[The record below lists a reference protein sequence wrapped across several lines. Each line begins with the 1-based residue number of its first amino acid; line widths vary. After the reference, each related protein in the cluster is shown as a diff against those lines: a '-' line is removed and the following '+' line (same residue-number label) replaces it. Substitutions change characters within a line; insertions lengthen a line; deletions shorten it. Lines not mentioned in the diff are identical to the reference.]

1 MTFLDDLLTID
12 DQWGKKLS
20 HPAFDHRSFLARLRD
35 KPIEPEYCLHRTV
48 AGLPLV
54 LPRRK
59 NGQLYTSLDDRAPGV
74 SLLDT
79 RWRMAPIV
87 LPGGFY
93 LDATA
98 ESKQSNSIQLSTQ
111 VRKPFS
117 GKPRGDHYEGTTI
130 AHTLTSEGEMLAATI
145 GYNFEGG
152 RQISFTVYREEKS
165 VFVKMAG
172 EFLIKFIGIADGKV
186 GPRIEDTHVQ
196 INGLL
201 DYESTLRN
209 LVEISMKDTVPPED
223 LSRLYNFHYFVP
235 QAPTSEATRNIK
247 LLN

>member
-1 MTFLDDLLTID
+1 MAILDDLLTID

-20 HPAFDHRSFLARLRD
+20 HPAFDNRSFLARLRD

-59 NGQLYTSLDDRAPGV
+59 SGQLYTSIGDRAPGV
-74 SLLDT
+74 SVLDH
-79 RWRMAPIV
+79 WRMTPIV

-98 ESKQSNSIQLSTQ
+98 ESKQSDSIQLSTQ

-117 GKPRGDHYEGTTI
+117 GKPRGDYYEGITI

-145 GYNFEGG
+145 GYNFDQG